1 MITQKEQDET
11 FCMALI
17 IIVRRAMATM
27 NNPDATE
34 AWIETAGDCA
44 RNEVANMLIEHL
56 SNQQIA
62 DIASGVLAK
71 AVAETLMQFLVISKA
86 TTGKID
92 TDHIIKITEKFCSD
106 KLGREVKV

>member
-27 NNPDATE
+27 NNPDATD

-56 SNQQIA
+56 SNQQLA
-62 DIASGVLAK
+62 DVAAGTLSE
-71 AVAETLMQFLVISKA
+71 AVAEVLMTFCVISK
-86 TTGKID
+86 TLTGKID
-92 TDHIIKITEKFCSD
+92 TDHVIKTTEKFCSE

>member
-1 MITQKEQDET
+1 MITKKEQDET

-27 NNPDATE
+27 NNPDATDS
-34 AWIETAGDCA
+34 WIETAGDCA

-56 SNQQIA
+56 SNQQLA
-62 DIASGVLAK
+62 DVAAGTLAK
-71 AVAETLMQFLVISKA
+71 SVAVTLMEFCIISKA
-86 TTGKID
+86 LTGKLD
-92 TDHIIKITEKFCSD
+92 TDHIIKTTEKFCSE